1 MPNPIRH
8 AVPIHSSITTAPY
21 DAAFL
26 ERAGALLP
34 TSPAQRSQPPA
45 TPPRGFSVDSASAP
59 ASAPIRPTLSP
70 LTAALTVGKGILH
83 QGRDETVG
91 RLQSHKNAAA
101 DTLNTIGYAMSQAI
115 TAGEAGR
122 FADEP
127 HAPAH
132 LKQGKASFDAAVQ
145 GTRERLAALPS
156 ALTTFAPVNWI
167 AAAAQD
173 LKHHW
178 LPHVRQRVDQ
188 LTHLGTHLSER
199 WAHLKV
205 QPTEENAFAVG
216 TGIGAMAFAALGIVL
231 PNGKRLPDRQVIDGR
246 SWPIEGAQV
255 EVYLD
260 RDERIVYKRPKQRI
274 EGENS
279 TGTGLVVYELGPSQ
293 MDTWARQ
300 MTRFQNLVAQGENP
314 RVAPPLSYLG
324 AGWMSQPYVLKA
336 AVSTMS
342 PREHELDFQNTFM
355 MIGRAR
361 QRLHAQ
367 SAKGPTSNYRLI
379 DGWRV
384 RLDSG
389 SSNFIRPSDGPSA
402 WIDRAYILP
411 E

>member
-1 MPNPIRH
+1 MPNPLRNAAHISTH
-8 AVPIHSSITTAPY
+8 AAAPPY

-34 TSPAQRSQPPA
+34 TGPAQRSLPSAAHPFHTHSANTSPPA
-45 TPPRGFSVDSASAP
+45 ATNPR
-59 ASAPIRPTLSP
+59 LSP
-70 LTAALTVGKGILH
+70 LAAALTVGKGILH

-101 DTLNTIGYAMSQAI
+101 NTLNTIGYAMSQAI

-122 FADEP
+122 FAHEP

-178 LPHVRQRVDQ
+178 LPHARQSVDQ
-188 LTHLGTHLSER
+188 LTHLGTVLSQR
-199 WAHLKV
+199 WADLKA

-279 TGTGLVVYELGPSQ
+279 TGTGLVVYELGPSE

-300 MTRFQNLVAQGENP
+300 MTRFQNLVVQGENP
-314 RVAPPLSYLG
+314 RAAPPISYLG
-324 AGWMSQPYVLKA
+324 AGWMSQPYVRPGNA
-336 AVSTMS
+336 STMN
-342 PREHELDFQNTFM
+342 PRERELDFQNSFM
-355 MIGRAR
+355 LAGRAR

-367 SAKGPTSNYRLI
+367 STQSPTGNFRLI

-384 RLDSG
+384 RIDTGSG
-389 SSNFIRPSDGPSA
+389 NFIRASDGQNS
-402 WIDRAYILP
+402 WIDRTYILP